1 MKRIFKHIIRKVDEK
16 VSNTIKDITE
26 CINTV
31 RDTMKNKDDLINFG
45 MLFIRVGVGIRLV
58 FAFIGTCMIIV
69 SKIM

>member
-26 CINTV
+26 CINTI

-45 MLFIRVGVGIRLV
+45 MIFISGGVGLV
-58 FAFIGTCMIIV
+58 CLGTCMMIK
-69 SKIM
+69 SRTM

>member
-26 CINTV
+26 CINTI

-45 MLFIRVGVGIRLV
+45 MIFISGGVGLV
-58 FAFIGTCMIIV
+58 CLGTCMVIK
-69 SKIM
+69 SRTM

>member
-1 MKRIFKHIIRKVDEK
+1 MKRLFKHIIIKVDEK

-45 MLFIRVGVGIRLV
+45 MIFISGGVGLV
-58 FAFIGTCMIIV
+58 CLGTCMMIK
-69 SKIM
+69 SKTM

>member
-1 MKRIFKHIIRKVDEK
+1 MKRLFKHIIRKVDEK

-45 MLFIRVGVGIRLV
+45 MIFISDGVGLV
-58 FAFIGTCMIIV
+58 CLGTCMMIK
-69 SKIM
+69 SKTM

>member
-1 MKRIFKHIIRKVDEK
+1 MKRLFKHIIRKVDEK

-45 MLFIRVGVGIRLV
+45 MIFISGGVGLV
-58 FAFIGTCMIIV
+58 CLGTCMIMK
-69 SKIM
+69 SKTM

>member
-1 MKRIFKHIIRKVDEK
+1 MKRLFKHIIRKVDEK

-45 MLFIRVGVGIRLV
+45 MIFISGGVGLV
-58 FAFIGTCMIIV
+58 CLGTCMMIK
-69 SKIM
+69 SRTM

>member
-1 MKRIFKHIIRKVDEK
+1 MKRLFKHIIRKVDEK

-45 MLFIRVGVGIRLV
+45 MIFISCGVGLV
-58 FAFIGTCMIIV
+58 CLGTCMMIK
-69 SKIM
+69 SKTM

>member
-26 CINTV
+26 CINTR

-45 MLFIRVGVGIRLV
+45 MIFISGGVGLV
-58 FAFIGTCMIIV
+58 CLGTCMV
-69 SKIM
+69 MKSKTM

>member
-26 CINTV
+26 CINTI

-45 MLFIRVGVGIRLV
+45 MIFISGGVGLV
-58 FAFIGTCMIIV
+58 CLGTCMIMK
-69 SKIM
+69 SKAM

>member
-45 MLFIRVGVGIRLV
+45 MLFISGGVGLV
-58 FAFIGTCMIIV
+58 CLGTCMMIK
-69 SKIM
+69 SRTM

>member
-26 CINTV
+26 CINTI

-45 MLFIRVGVGIRLV
+45 MIFISGGVGLV
-58 FAFIGTCMIIV
+58 CLGTCMV
-69 SKIM
+69 MKSKTM

>member
-26 CINTV
+26 CINTI

-45 MLFIRVGVGIRLV
+45 MIFISGGVGLV
-58 FAFIGTCMIIV
+58 CLGTCMIMK
-69 SKIM
+69 SKVM

>member
-26 CINTV
+26 CINTI

-45 MLFIRVGVGIRLV
+45 MIFISGGVGLV
-58 FAFIGTCMIIV
+58 CLGTCMMIK
-69 SKIM
+69 SKTM

>member
-26 CINTV
+26 CINTI

-45 MLFIRVGVGIRLV
+45 MIFISGGVGLV
-58 FAFIGTCMIIV
+58 CLGTCMMIK
-69 SKIM
+69 SRTMQ

>member
-26 CINTV
+26 CINTI

-45 MLFIRVGVGIRLV
+45 MIFISSGVGLV
-58 FAFIGTCMIIV
+58 CLGACMMIK
-69 SKIM
+69 SKTM